1 VTRAHPRASAPA
13 NAGSPH
19 TDALP
24 CCLRAEH
31 PAAPPTCCFTRPNLS
46 RMTPPMN
53 AKLQTLLERQEQIAN
68 QIRAEKAK
76 EQKRERKLETRRKV
90 LVGAL
95 MLDMMEKD
103 PEMRA
108 DILRRL

>member
-1 VTRAHPRASAPA
+1 
-13 NAGSPH
+13 
-19 TDALP
+19 
-24 CCLRAEH
+24 
-31 PAAPPTCCFTRPNLS
+31 
-46 RMTPPMN
+46 MN
-53 AKLQTLLERQEQIAN
+53 AKLQALLDRQEQIAN

-108 DILRRL
+108 DILRRLESFLVRPMDRELFDLETDAGGNGVDEKAHAETNPVQVAGAA